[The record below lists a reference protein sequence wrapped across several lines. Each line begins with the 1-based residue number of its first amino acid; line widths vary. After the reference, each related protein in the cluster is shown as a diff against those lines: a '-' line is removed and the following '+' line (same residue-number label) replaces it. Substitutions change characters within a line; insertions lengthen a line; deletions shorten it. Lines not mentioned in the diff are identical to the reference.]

1 MVVSVAILLF
11 VLILV
16 FILVLMFILIPI
28 LLILAYDKIV
38 NMKAVT
44 DKKII
49 ETARKYN
56 LNLDSMKCEAFA
68 LFDQG
73 YAQKEVRYLLRSYRD
88 PRSPEIFSNT
98 IRKYYSL
105 WYRIQQT

>member
-1 MVVSVAILLF
+1 MVVVSVAIR
-11 VLILV
+11 ILV
-16 FILVLMFILIPI
+16 RILVRMFILIPI

-56 LNLDSMKCEAFA
+56 LNLDSMKCKAFA

-73 YAQKEVRYLLRSYRD
+73 YAPKEVRYLLRSYRD
-88 PRSPEIFSNT
+88 PHHPETFSNT
-98 IRKYYSL
+98 IRRYYSL
-105 WYRIQQT
+105 WHRMQQT